1 MTLLKVLI
9 VDDEPGMRLL
19 IEKTVEKLK
28 DFQVIGG
35 AASGEEALK
44 IFEAQKPEVVFLDIE
59 LNGMSGVDCAEAML
73 SINPKAMIIFATGH
87 NEFMPRAFEL
97 YAFDY
102 IIKPFKIERI
112 LNTLNRIK
120 DITEEKREVK
130 VIEKPKSSIAL
141 DKLAIKNKEG
151 ITLIDPSEI
160 ILIQREEKATV
171 IYTSNERISTSE
183 PLGDIQDK
191 LDMTKFMRSHKSY
204 IINVS
209 KITKIYP
216 YGRWTYVVKFKD
228 TEMDALLTHENYSEL
243 TDILNL

>member
-1 MTLLKVLI
+1 MTPLKVLI

-19 IEKTVEKLK
+19 IEKTVGKLQG
-28 DFQVIGG
+28 FQVIGG

-44 IFEAQKPEVVFLDIE
+44 FFEAERPEVVFLDIE
-59 LNGMSGVDCAEAML
+59 LKGMSGVDCAEELL
-73 SINPKAMIIFATGH
+73 SINPKTMIIFATGH

-112 LNTLNRIK
+112 INTLNRIK

-130 VIEKPKSSIAL
+130 VIEKPKASIAL

-160 ILIQREEKATV
+160 ILIQREDKSTV
-171 IYTSNERISTSE
+171 IYTSTERISTSDS
-183 PLGDIQDK
+183 LGDIQDK

-209 KITKIYP
+209 KINKIYP

-243 TDILNL
+243 KELFNL

>member
-1 MTLLKVLI
+1 MPLKVLI

-28 DFQVIGG
+28 GFEVIGG
-35 AASGEEALK
+35 AASTEEALK
-44 IFEAQKPEVVFLDIE
+44 LFEAQRPQVVFLDIE
-59 LNGMSGVDCAEAML
+59 LQGSSGVECAEEMF
-73 SINPKAMIIFATGH
+73 SINPKTMIIFATGH
-87 NEFMPRAFEL
+87 NEYMPRAFEL

-120 DITEEKREVK
+120 DIAEEKVEVK
-130 VIEKPKSSIAL
+130 LAEKSKVSISL

-151 ITLIDPSEI
+151 ITLIDPSDI
-160 ILIQREEKATV
+160 ILIQREEKSTV

-183 PLGDIQDK
+183 SLGDIQEK

-243 TDILNL
+243 KDIFNL

>member
-1 MTLLKVLI
+1 MPLKVLI
-9 VDDEPGMRLL
+9 VDDEPGMRLV

-28 DFQVIGG
+28 GFEVIGG
-35 AASGEEALK
+35 AASTEEALK
-44 IFEAQKPEVVFLDIE
+44 LFYAQRPQVVFLDIE
-59 LNGMSGVDCAEAML
+59 LQGSSGVECAEEML
-73 SINPKAMIIFATGH
+73 SINPKTMVIFATGH
-87 NEFMPRAFEL
+87 NEYMPRAFEL

-130 VIEKPKSSIAL
+130 VIEKSKASIAL

-160 ILIQREEKATV
+160 ILIQREEKSTV
-171 IYTSNERISTSE
+171 IYTSNERISTSDS
-183 PLGDIQDK
+183 LGDIQEK

-209 KITKIYP
+209 KINKIYP

-243 TDILNL
+243 KDIFNL

>member
-102 IIKPFKIERI
+102 LIKPFKIERI

-151 ITLIDPSEI
+151 IIKLINAVNGNI
-160 ILIQREEKATV
+160 RNTKRLVQFNKVCIL
-171 IYTSNERISTSE
+171 
-183 PLGDIQDK
+183 LGID
-191 LDMTKFMRSHKSY
+191 F
-204 IINVS
+204 
-209 KITKIYP
+209 IYP
-216 YGRWTYVVKFKD
+216 IKLTKD
-228 TEMDALLTHENYSEL
+228 NS
-243 TDILNL
+243 

>member
-1 MTLLKVLI
+1 MSDLKVLI

-19 IEKTVEKLK
+19 IGKTIEKLK
-28 DFQVIGG
+28 GFQVIGE
-35 AASGEEALK
+35 ADSGEAALR
-44 IFEAQKPEVVFLDIE
+44 IFQAQRPEVVFLDIE
-59 LNGMSGVDCAEAML
+59 LKGMSGVDCAEELL
-73 SINPKAMIIFATGH
+73 SINPKTMIIFATGH
-87 NEFMPRAFEL
+87 NEYMPRAFEL

-120 DITEEKREVK
+120 DITEEKLEVK
-130 VIEKPKSSIAL
+130 VSEKPKITIAL

-160 ILIQREEKATV
+160 ILIQREEKSTV
-171 IYTSNERISTSE
+171 IYTSNERISTSDS
-183 PLGDIQDK
+183 LGDIQEK

-228 TEMDALLTHENYSEL
+228 IEMDALLTHENYSEL
-243 TDILNL
+243 KDIFNL

>member
-1 MTLLKVLI
+1 
-9 VDDEPGMRLL
+9 
-19 IEKTVEKLK
+19 
-28 DFQVIGG
+28 
-35 AASGEEALK
+35 
-44 IFEAQKPEVVFLDIE
+44 
-59 LNGMSGVDCAEAML
+59 
-73 SINPKAMIIFATGH
+73 MIIFATGH

-130 VIEKPKSSIAL
+130 VIEKPKASIAL

-160 ILIQREEKATV
+160 ILIQREEKSTV
-171 IYTSNERISTSE
+171 IYTSTERISTSDS
-183 PLGDIQDK
+183 LGDIQDK

-243 TDILNL
+243 KEIFNL

>member
-1 MTLLKVLI
+1 MPLKVLI

-19 IEKTVEKLK
+19 IGKTVEKLK
-28 DFQVIGG
+28 GFQVIGE

-59 LNGMSGVDCAEAML
+59 LNGMSGVDCAEELL
-73 SINPKAMIIFATGH
+73 SINPKTMIIFATGH

-120 DITEEKREVK
+120 DITEDKREVK
-130 VIEKPKSSIAL
+130 IIEKSKASIAL

-160 ILIQREEKATV
+160 ILIQREEKSTV
-171 IYTSNERISTSE
+171 IYTSNERISTSDS
-183 PLGDIQDK
+183 LGDIQEK

-209 KITKIYP
+209 KINKIYP

-243 TDILNL
+243 KELFNL

>member
-1 MTLLKVLI
+1 MTDLKVLI

-28 DFQVIGG
+28 GFEIIGR

-44 IFEAQKPEVVFLDIE
+44 IFEDQRPEVVFLDIE
-59 LNGMSGVDCAEAML
+59 LKGMSGVDCAEEML
-73 SINPKAMIIFATGH
+73 SINPKTMIIFATGH
-87 NEFMPRAFEL
+87 NEYMPRAFEL

-120 DITEEKREVK
+120 DITEEKIEVK
-130 VIEKPKSSIAL
+130 VTEKSKVSISL

-151 ITLIDPSEI
+151 ITLIDPSDI

-183 PLGDIQDK
+183 ALGDIQEK

-243 TDILNL
+243 KDIFNL

>member
-1 MTLLKVLI
+1 MPLKVLI

-28 DFQVIGG
+28 GFEVIGG
-35 AASGEEALK
+35 AASTEEALK
-44 IFEAQKPEVVFLDIE
+44 LFEAQRPQVVFLDIE
-59 LNGMSGVDCAEAML
+59 LQGSSGVECAEEML
-73 SINPKAMIIFATGH
+73 FINPKTMIIFATGH
-87 NEFMPRAFEL
+87 NEYMPRAFEL

-120 DITEEKREVK
+120 DIAEEKVEVK
-130 VIEKPKSSIAL
+130 LAEKSKVSISL

-151 ITLIDPSEI
+151 ITLIDPSDI
-160 ILIQREEKATV
+160 ILIQREEKSTV

-183 PLGDIQDK
+183 SLGDIQEK

-243 TDILNL
+243 KDIFNL